1 MKSDKHIQD
10 SIPTGPD
17 LELID
22 SPLRLRGGQ
31 DVASLVPYLLGFHPQ
46 DSIVALVCVDGRL
59 FMTARMPLGMAD
71 HPLEFDDQIRRIAD
85 RQPLPEYRIDIRSD
99 GRQELAI
106 LSRDP
111 SKPKRPRRGFKPQ
124 LLPGGR

>member
-59 FMTARMPLGMAD
+59 FMTARMPLDMAD
-71 HPLEFDDQIRRIAD
+71 HPVKGIGD
-85 RQPLPEYRIDIRSD
+85 S
-99 GRQELAI
+99 
-106 LSRDP
+106 
-111 SKPKRPRRGFKPQ
+111 
-124 LLPGGR
+124 